1 MHCKVF
7 VTYTLGRGVKKDK
20 TQKEREARKSVIEYS
35 KPKSIWGLAL
45 RTPRSQLFVMGEE
58 ESLFWRIL
66 LPPAK
71 LMNSLKSRVEEA
83 KNVFILFLGRC
94 SLDMITIS
102 NN

>member
-58 ESLFWRIL
+58 ESLFL
-66 LPPAK
+66 ENPPPSCK
-71 LMNSLKSRVEEA
+71 TDELIK
-83 KNVFILFLGRC
+83 K
-94 SLDMITIS
+94 
-102 NN
+102 